1 MINDIEKKLLVR
13 DRKNNVINNIEIVVS
28 FSEITK
34 SEIRK
39 YKMKLGKNTVKQ
51 KDLWAIFGRKENV
64 WQCVQVGSSKNT
76 CREIKDILYYMISE
90 PKESPKSTFFHKNV
104 YTFCSYMDKLSVK
117 YRTVYKKYDEF
128 FVCKVNVEETIKGI
142 NIGGY
147 DSLNYAEVK
156 FAWNHKAL
164 LWNPAPPTNGNK
176 EKEILHRY
184 FSTDS

>member
-1 MINDIEKKLLVR
+1 
-13 DRKNNVINNIEIVVS
+13 
-28 FSEITK
+28 
-34 SEIRK
+34 
-39 YKMKLGKNTVKQ
+39 
-51 KDLWAIFGRKENV
+51 
-64 WQCVQVGSSKNT
+64 
-76 CREIKDILYYMISE
+76 
-90 PKESPKSTFFHKNV
+90 
-104 YTFCSYMDKLSVK
+104 MDKLSVK

-142 NIGGY
+142 DIGDY
-147 DSLNYAEVK
+147 DAVNYAEVK